1 MKCNGLTRFART
13 ACGTLRVPRLRASR
27 SDARLRRQRCRST
40 VGAHALSMRTFLYC
54 GFDKRIRQT
63 QIRVVC
69 TRVTFPDPRLC
80 ASRSDARLRL
90 TRNVAF
96 GIQNAHIKVG
106 CAPTESTG
114 FVTKAIQII
123 TLTILPRMRVYGI
136 LIS

>member
-27 SDARLRRQRCRST
+27 SDARLR
-40 VGAHALSMRTFLYC
+40 
-54 GFDKRIRQT
+54 
-63 QIRVVC
+63 
-69 TRVTFPDPRLC
+69 
-80 ASRSDARLRL
+80 L

-96 GIQNAHIKVG
+96 GIQNTHIKVG